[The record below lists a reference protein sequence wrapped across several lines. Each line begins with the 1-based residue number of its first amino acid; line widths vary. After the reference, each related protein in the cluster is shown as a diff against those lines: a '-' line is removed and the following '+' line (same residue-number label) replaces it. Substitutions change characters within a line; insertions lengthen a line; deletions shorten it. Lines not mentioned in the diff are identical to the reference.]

1 VPSSPG
7 RKSKIREAL
16 DRRIGKPGENRGQI
30 VAYGDVDA
38 TTGFDGG
45 EDGSDFGSGWLADP
59 VPPMAERAEVNF
71 GEVYLQ
77 REFNAPEGPSRSR
90 RVTIS
95 RFAVSNPF
103 RAWGPW

>member
-7 RKSKIREAL
+7 RKSKIGEAL

-45 EDGSDFGSGWLADP
+45 EDGSDFGSGWLTQC
-59 VPPMAERAEVNF
+59 R
-71 GEVYLQ
+71 Q
-77 REFNAPEGPSRSR
+77 WPSGR
-90 RVTIS
+90 RLTSVKFICS
-95 RFAVSNPF
+95 GNLMRLKDLVVHD
-103 RAWGPW
+103 G